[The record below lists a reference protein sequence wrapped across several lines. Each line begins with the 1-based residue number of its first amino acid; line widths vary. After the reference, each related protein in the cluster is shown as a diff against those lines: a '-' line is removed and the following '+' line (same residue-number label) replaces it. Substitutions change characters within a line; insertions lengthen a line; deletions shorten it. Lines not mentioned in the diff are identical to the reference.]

1 MITSGNTQKPSA
13 GANTAPA
20 TQTNMGNTQSTM
32 NTETQNLGAKAGF
45 SFLRQNSLVDVPM
58 SRTPAAEFL
67 TKLLKTSGEVLE
79 DNLAQDM
86 EVKLVPMDASSSD
99 SRIQL
104 SALSVAVRFK
114 NGQDAEKYGVGYI
127 NLLLEGSVEK
137 VAPVIQTVEGQQIE
151 IIKTAAQADTSIL
164 RETTKRNVAN
174 AFGLRDASK
183 IVEALSC
190 SVPRDFNVEDK
201 KTVRALLTNATAA
214 AATEM
219 QRRNA
224 DFVDLNLASASN
236 DASITIQTDYH
247 QPAIVDSTGLP
258 VRSDIVVRMTAEPL
272 GDNKGENAERPKALA
287 VTRAYVNML
296 FAPQNQQQGYA
307 QGMMGMMN
315 TAPQNPYQHY
325 VAQVVLTGM
334 EAMFALTPSAQAMA
348 LWSAMSIRDNGGW
361 FAAFENRSFE
371 GKNTLKY
378 NKDIDLKDIGAIG
391 YEVNMTPQ
399 DPEAKPALIPTKTA
413 NFTRQHLM
421 TLLMATFAK
430 GALLSLDVPDSGEST
445 WYNGVFAA
453 AAAGVPDAV
462 KTVLQSVNQLTNGEF
477 AHVWPANGE
486 IFDPLLNRN
495 GNNRVHFGYFTIDGV
510 KYDIREIDYLAVLNW
525 AGARQPQLLL
535 EWSETFNR
543 ANMDPAVRLYTR
555 LKIIRMMFPD
565 VVITGTGYRLTFS
578 KQFLDALAAAAGKT
592 GLRVTNVAPM
602 YDTST
607 AQRTSLDFSGA
618 LLDPNGSS
626 SFNRGGFSNAG
637 GGVAASNPYTG
648 RWQ

>member
-1 MITSGNTQKPSA
+1 MITSGNSPKQTG
-13 GANTAPA
+13 GANAAPQ

-32 NTETQNLGAKAGF
+32 NTENTNTAKAGF

-58 SRTPAAEFL
+58 ARTAAAEFL
-67 TKLLKTSGEVLE
+67 TKLLKTGNEVLE
-79 DNLAQDM
+79 DNLREDM
-86 EVKLVPMDASSSD
+86 DVRLIPLDAANND

-114 NGQDAEKYGVGYI
+114 DQQYADKFGVGYI

-137 VAPVIQTVEGQQIE
+137 VAPVVQTVDSQQIE
-151 IIKTAAQADTSIL
+151 IIKTAGQADTAIL
-164 RETTKRNVAN
+164 REATKRNVAIS
-174 AFGLRDASK
+174 FGLRDGSK
-183 IVEALSC
+183 VIEALSC
-190 SVPRDFNVEDK
+190 AVPRDFNVEDK
-201 KTVRALLTNATAA
+201 KQVRALLTNATAA

-224 DFVDLNLASASN
+224 DFVDLNLASAAN
-236 DASITIQTDYH
+236 DATLTIQTDYH
-247 QPAIVDSTGLP
+247 QPSIVDSTGQP
-258 VRSDIVVRMTAEPL
+258 VRSDIVVRMTAEPV
-272 GDNKGENAERPKALA
+272 GDNKGEDAQRPKLLA
-287 VTRAYVNML
+287 ITRAFVNML
-296 FAPQNQQQGYA
+296 YAPQNQQQQQA
-307 QGMMGMMN
+307 FMPGMMMPN
-315 TAPQNPYQHY
+315 TAQNPYQHY
-325 VAQVVLTGM
+325 AAQVVLTGM
-334 EAMFALTPSAQAMA
+334 EAMFSLTPAAQCMA

-391 YEVNMTPQ
+391 YEVNMTPN
-399 DPEAKPALIPTKTA
+399 DPDAKPGLIPTKTA

-421 TLLMATFAK
+421 GLLMTTFAK

-453 AAAGVPDAV
+453 AAAGVAEAN

-477 AHVWPANGE
+477 QHVWPANGE
-486 IFDPLLNRN
+486 IFDSLLNRN
-495 GNNRVHFGYFTIDGV
+495 GNNRIHFGYFTIDGV

-525 AGARQPQLLL
+525 AGARQANLLL

-578 KQFLDALAAAAGKT
+578 RQFLDCLAAAAGKT

-607 AQRTSLDFSGA
+607 AQRTGLDFSGA
-618 LLDPNGSS
+618 LLDPNGTS
-626 SFNRGGFSNAG
+626 SFNRGGYSNVPGGNAG
-637 GGVAASNPYTG
+637 HNPYTG